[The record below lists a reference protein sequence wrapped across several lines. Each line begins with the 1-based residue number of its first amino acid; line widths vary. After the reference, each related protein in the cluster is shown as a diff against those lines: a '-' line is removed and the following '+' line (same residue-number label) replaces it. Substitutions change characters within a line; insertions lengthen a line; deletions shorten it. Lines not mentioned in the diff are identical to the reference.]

1 MQRSIEPSIRRGFQ
15 SGSAGLHEILRIKVR
30 ARWIGGAGRV
40 HNGQVPLVPDGLQRG
55 QRGMQSE
62 EPVQVEDVVARNVDA
77 GTHRVISALAMRHDN
92 VQAIRSP
99 ALKNYD
105 QPLGARAKFDRPKRS
120 TCQKAWHSG
129 RAHNCQSAIAKK
141 YATSDAHHRL
151 QVSVFGDRLAISC
164 QPPAASSSSLKF
176 WRA

>member
-1 MQRSIEPSIRRGFQ
+1 
-15 SGSAGLHEILRIKVR
+15 
-30 ARWIGGAGRV
+30 
-40 HNGQVPLVPDGLQRG
+40 
-55 QRGMQSE
+55 MQSE